1 MDLSH
6 IDVKLLYHLSL
17 TSRYELI
24 LAQGHSGCKD
34 PCQLSYTNQ
43 VIYALVSFHG
53 CLHITGPCSQKG
65 LHGAFDG
72 PDPLSAATDIWG
84 ESPTW
89 RDWVQPNQPQPLGHR
104 WLLGLVSRS
113 VQLRAFTMMLPER
126 DHGSS
131 TCRVCTSTLN
141 GSELQ
146 LSCIMCSGFRALVS
160 EKHCLCSLR

>member
-1 MDLSH
+1 MAESREAWWIYLMLMSSSC
-6 IDVKLLYHLSL
+6 ITWAWPAG
-17 TSRYELI
+17 TSSSWHKE
-24 LAQGHSGCKD
+24 HSGCKD

-53 CLHITGPCSQKG
+53 WLHITGPCSQKG

-72 PDPLSAATDIWG
+72 PDPLSAAMDIWG
-84 ESPTW
+84 ESPIW

-141 GSELQ
+141 GSEL
-146 LSCIMCSGFRALVS
+146 
-160 EKHCLCSLR
+160 